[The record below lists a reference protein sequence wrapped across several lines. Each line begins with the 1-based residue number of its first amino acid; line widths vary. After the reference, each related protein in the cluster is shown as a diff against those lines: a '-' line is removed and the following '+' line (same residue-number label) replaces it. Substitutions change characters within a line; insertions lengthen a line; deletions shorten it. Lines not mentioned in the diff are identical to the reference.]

1 MIKGKKILAVV
12 PARGG
17 SKGVPLKNIVKLRGV
32 PLVAIVGQVISQ
44 IPIIDR
50 AVVSTDSRE
59 IANVAKDAGLGVP
72 FMRPEEL
79 SGDLISDWDVLA
91 HALSEI
97 EKIDGCVYD
106 IIVMLQ
112 PTSPMRK
119 PEHVA
124 AAIEKLLKGN
134 YDSVWT
140 VSEADPKYHP
150 LKQLKVIDGEL
161 DYYDI
166 RGSKIIARQ
175 QLDKLYCRNG
185 VAYAITRRCLLEQK
199 SIKGAQCGAVVIP
212 DIIVNIDTWSD
223 IKLAEFYLD
232 QRNDCRGD

>member
-1 MIKGKKILAVV
+1 MIQGKKILAVV

-17 SKGVPLKNIVKLRGV
+17 SKGVPLKNIVKLQGV
-32 PLVAIVGQVISQ
+32 PLVAIVGRVISQ

-50 AVVSTDSRE
+50 AVVSTDSEE
-59 IANVAKDAGLGVP
+59 IARVSRATGMQVP
-72 FMRPEEL
+72 FMRPEQL
-79 SGDLISDWDVLA
+79 SGDLISDLDVLS
-91 HALSEI
+91 HALLEM

-106 IIVMLQ
+106 IVVMLQ

-119 PEHVA
+119 AEHVTA
-124 AAIEKLLKGN
+124 TIEKLLKGN

-175 QLDKLYCRNG
+175 QLDKLYYRNG
-185 VAYAITRRCLLEQK
+185 VAYAISRQCLVGQK
-199 SIKGAQCGAVVIP
+199 SIKGAHCGAVVIK
-212 DIIVNIDTWSD
+212 DTIVNIDTWSD
-223 IKLAEFYLD
+223 IKLAEFYLN
-232 QRNDCRGD
+232 QQGDYKNV